1 MVVDAPAS
9 ALSMLYS
16 ESDMVEWLAG
26 WATTDAA
33 TVAEID
39 DDEEVW

>member
-1 MVVDAPAS
+1 
-9 ALSMLYS
+9 
-16 ESDMVEWLAG
+16 MVEWLAG
-26 WATTDAA
+26 WATTDANANA